1 MQNKQNLG
9 YDGIKK
15 MLHTMRHLNENVASK
30 NVLKEEAEPTPAS
43 DEQVNNVVINNNV
56 EVKIHSVD
64 KQDLELSDEE
74 KNALNQLIENFKTQV
89 SEIATFEEGFNIYT
103 NNIRLDGNVGS
114 DLGFVFIAGEDRGLY
129 INADMLKLDN
139 EISDTI
145 EKLNKF
151 QHTFEDVV
159 NGMMSTRKTN

>member
-1 MQNKQNLG
+1 MSNKQNLG

-15 MLHTMRHLNENVASK
+15 MLNTMRTLSENTASK
-30 NVLKEEAEPTPAS
+30 ATLKEE
-43 DEQVNNVVINNNV
+43 EQKVNNLVLNNNV
-56 EVKIHSVD
+56 EIKIHSSD
-64 KQDLELSDEE
+64 QEDLKVSDEE

-103 NNIRLDGNVGS
+103 NSIRLDGS
-114 DLGFVFIAGEDRGLY
+114 ISEDLGFVFIAGEDRGIY
-129 INADMLKLDN
+129 INSDMLMLND
-139 EISDTI
+139 ETTVII

-159 NGMMSTRKTN
+159 NEMMNTRKTN